1 MAIGKYLSLPEAR
14 KKKLLDRFAKQ
25 HPSTGD
31 EDEFDRLLD
40 AMARKPE
47 SNDQTMLIL
56 MRDKM
61 NQSSL

>member
-14 KKKLLDRFAKQ
+14 IRKLINRFVKN

-31 EDEFDRLLD
+31 EDRFDHLLD

-47 SNDQTMLIL
+47 LDHQTPDSSR
-56 MRDKM
+56 RDED
-61 NQSSL
+61 

>member
-14 KKKLLDRFAKQ
+14 IRKLLDRFVKN

-31 EDEFDRLLD
+31 EDRFDHLLD

-47 SNDQTMLIL
+47 SDDQTYDSSR
-56 MRDKM
+56 RDED
-61 NQSSL
+61 